1 MVSDG
6 AQAIAAFETGVW
18 DVVLLDIQMPN
29 VDGYAAVRE
38 IRAMEARRG
47 LSRTPVV
54 AVTANVMLHQV
65 GGYRAAGFDGELGK
79 PIALDAL
86 IEMLSRVVGAADPL
100 TERQTPD
107 VRNG

>member
-1 MVSDG
+1 M
-6 AQAIAAFETGVW
+6 W

-47 LSRTPVV
+47 LAKTPIV
-54 AVTANVMLHQV
+54 AVTANVMVHQIES
-65 GGYRAAGFDGELGK
+65 YRAAGFDGELGK

-86 IEMLSRVVGAADPL
+86 VETLNRVMGAADPPA
-100 TERQTPD
+100 EMRTPD
-107 VRNG
+107 PRTA